1 MNNIDLVKALHQIW
15 NTGDLTLIDS
25 VYADDFLAHWPPS
38 SEVPE
43 RRGIEGIRFGVG
55 RIRTAFPDWHEQVMD
70 VFGSGDRVA
79 SRYVSTGTHKGAFWG
94 IEPTGRRIEIQEI
107 SIFRIA
113 EDRIVEQWCMF
124 DDLARL
130 QQLGVVSV
138 EHLREVQKVRPFP
151 CPKER
156 MDLGKT
162 LRSSR
167 PTKSDDRNQK
177 HSFPAWATKD
187 YSLLS

>member
-1 MNNIDLVKALHQIW
+1 LWQRVADDAWFPPGGFLVAVSIGPAACTQQACDRNDSKMKNIDLVKALHRIW
-15 NTGDLTLIDS
+15 NTGDLALIDS
-25 VYADDFLAHWPPS
+25 VYAPDFLAHWPAS

-55 RIRTAFPDWHEQVMD
+55 RIRTAFPDWHEQVLD

-79 SRYVSTGTHKGAFWG
+79 SRYVSTGTHKDTFWG

-113 EDRIVEQWCMF
+113 DERIAEQWCMF

-130 QQLGVVSV
+130 QQLGVSV
-138 EHLREVQKVRPFP
+138 EHLRKVL
-151 CPKER
+151 KI
-156 MDLGKT
+156 
-162 LRSSR
+162 
-167 PTKSDDRNQK
+167 
-177 HSFPAWATKD
+177 
-187 YSLLS
+187 

>member
-1 MNNIDLVKALHQIW
+1 MNNIELVKALHHIW

-25 VYADDFLAHWPPS
+25 VYARDFLAHWPAS

-55 RIRTAFPDWHEQVMD
+55 RIRTAFPDWHEEVLD

-79 SRYVSTGTHKGAFWG
+79 SRYVSTGTHTGAFWG
-94 IEPTGRRIEIQEI
+94 IEPTRHRIEIQEI

-113 EDRIVEQWCMF
+113 DGRIVEQWCMF

-130 QQLGVVSV
+130 QQLHVSP
-138 EHLREVQKVRPFP
+138 EHLHKVL
-151 CPKER
+151 KI
-156 MDLGKT
+156 
-162 LRSSR
+162 
-167 PTKSDDRNQK
+167 
-177 HSFPAWATKD
+177 
-187 YSLLS
+187 